1 MNVWTERAIRKQQR
15 RLTKPARLAKWKR
28 KVAEARENGKFASM
42 RNWYVIQMWTREGFT
57 DAEMA
62 DILNLTEA
70 EIRLEMDIARQNA
83 R

>member
-1 MNVWTERAIRKQQR
+1 MRIWTERAQRKAER
-15 RLTKPARLAKWKR
+15 RATKPARITAWKR
-28 KVAEARENGKFASM
+28 RIAELRENGQFAQM
-42 RNWYVIQMWTREGFT
+42 RNWSVIQMWTREGFT